1 MLRWGGLRFRLVL
14 LVLTAL
20 VPVFALVAF
29 SVGKTRDAAVSLATA
44 RLQSDALTAADQQE
58 RLIARVAQLLSDIA
72 SGPSIKDPRIRLCVP
87 YLKNLQSQDTRY
99 ANLGVVGLDGKVT
112 CHALDTGT
120 RTDADLD
127 LVAGD
132 RSFFTRVLATHRFSV
147 GEYSVG
153 RASGRPILSFGMP
166 VYGKDG
172 VLNGVAFAAVALDVV
187 AKALEAEPL
196 FDGAQRRI
204 IDRLATVLAAYPPDI
219 NVQGKR
225 EGDGVV
231 LQAARD
237 GQAGMR
243 EAADAGGIRR
253 MYAYAPVGGP
263 GSGLLVAISVP
274 RDAIMAGP
282 QQAFLLSILAVL
294 GVTVFA
300 AAAAWWVGGRLVV
313 HPARAILRQSSE
325 VARGNLAARVEPG
338 AMDHGEF
345 GTIGRS
351 FNHMAESLQARQA
364 ELDATLRKVEDE
376 RTLLNLIIDSM
387 SDGVLVADKD
397 GHLLLCNAAF
407 DRLLGPCP
415 EGSTLDEWR
424 LTHELLTLDGKTAY
438 PLAGRPLTQALRGVS
453 VRNFDA
459 LYRRLGHADRIF
471 RTSARPLMNK
481 DSQLMGGVSLFVDI
495 TDLKA
500 AEDFVHGQREV
511 LAGMARG
518 APLSQSLDAIVR
530 LIESHSPGSLCSI
543 LLVKGGKLR
552 HGAAVGLPES
562 FMRQID
568 GLTVADGVG
577 ACGTA
582 AFRKQPVIVEDIATS
597 PLMRDFIDI
606 AEAYGLKACWST
618 PVLSADGEV
627 LATFAVYHRTPGK
640 PETKD
645 MELIDTASRLASIAL
660 ERARAEAAL
669 VGSEA
674 RFRELA
680 ENVDDVFYNRDAA
693 TGRFLYASPSYAR
706 VWGKSCESL
715 YADPQ
720 SYLEAI
726 HPEDRPAVIDADRVN
741 RAGQACDVEFRLILQ
756 GGETRWIRD
765 YSYPVMN
772 EAGGL
777 ERVVGTAHD
786 ITARKLADLEL
797 ARTNRALQMLGQSN
811 NALIRM
817 EDEPGLLAEVCR
829 LAVEVGGYR
838 MAWVGYAQDDEL
850 HSIRPMA
857 HAGVEQ
863 GYLAGI
869 RLSWRDDKT
878 IGQGPA
884 GLAIRSG
891 LPQQSGDIS
900 QAGAQFHWQEAAL
913 QRGYRSALCL
923 PLRDGLR
930 SFGVLCLYSGETLH
944 FLDDEIGL
952 LQELADNLAFGVGSL
967 RARLERRRSQEATRL
982 AALKVQEQASLLD
995 RAQDAIMVR
1004 NLNRT
1009 LRYWNKGA
1017 ERMYGWTAAEVLG
1030 KTMEDRMYR
1039 HPQLLADAMQ
1049 QTLAN
1054 NGDWNGELEQLAR
1067 DGSAV
1072 WVEARWTVVR
1082 DEQGRVSGVL
1092 GINTDIRE
1100 RKRAR
1105 EEILKL
1111 NASLEERVQRRTAQ
1125 LEFANKQLESF
1136 SYSVSHD
1143 LRTPLST
1150 IDGFS
1155 NLLEKSLAKAATG
1168 PHAERSQHYL
1178 KRIRAGVAQMGDLI
1192 DAMLSLA
1199 RISRSTLQWEPA
1211 DLSAMAVALLSGY
1224 QEREP
1229 ARQAQVQVE
1238 PGLVAQGDPRL
1249 LKQVLDNL
1257 LGNAWK
1263 FSAGKERTEI
1273 TFGHEINSSQE
1284 TVYFVRDKGAGFDMA
1299 YAGKLFEAFQRL
1311 HSPSEFAGSGI
1322 GLTTVQ
1328 RIILR
1333 HGGRVW
1339 ADSVPGQGA
1348 TFFFT
1353 LGIVK
1358 F

>member
-20 VPVFALVAF
+20 VPVVALVVL
-29 SVGKTRDAAVSLATA
+29 SVEKTRDVAVSLATA
-44 RLQSDALTAADQQE
+44 RLQSDALTTADQQE
-58 RLIARVAQLLSDIA
+58 RLIGRVAQLLNDIA
-72 SGPSIKDPRIRLCVP
+72 SSPSIKDPRISLCAP
-87 YLKNLQSQDTRY
+87 YLKNLRSQDSRY
-99 ANLGVVGLDGKVT
+99 ANLGVVGLDGKVA
-112 CHALDTGT
+112 CHALN
-120 RTDADLD
+120 TDADAD

-132 RSFFTRVLATHRFSV
+132 RFYFKRVLATHRFSV

-153 RASGRPILSFGMP
+153 RASGRPVLSLGTP
-166 VYGKDG
+166 VYGSDG
-172 VLNGVAFAAVALDVV
+172 VLNGVAFAAVDLDFV
-187 AKALEAEPL
+187 AKALEADPL
-196 FDGAQRRI
+196 FDGAQRRM
-204 IDRLATVLAAYPPDI
+204 IDRSGTVLAAYPPTMGM
-219 NVQGKR
+219 QGKR

-231 LQAARD
+231 LQAATA
-237 GQAGMR
+237 GHAGMR
-243 EAADAGGIRR
+243 EALDASGIRR
-253 MYAYAPVGGP
+253 MYAYAPVGDP
-263 GSGLLVAISVP
+263 GNGLFVTVSVP
-274 RDAIMAGP
+274 RDAVMAGP
-282 QQAFLLSILAVL
+282 QQAFLLNIFAVL

-300 AAAAWWVGGRLVV
+300 AVAAWWVGGRLVV
-313 HPARAILRQSSE
+313 RPANAILWQSSE
-325 VARGNLAARVEPG
+325 VARGNLAARVAFG
-338 AMDHGEF
+338 TTDHGEL
-345 GTIGRS
+345 GIIGRS

-364 ELDATLRKVEDE
+364 ELGVTLRKVEDE

-387 SDGVLVADKD
+387 SDGVLVTDKD
-397 GHLLLCNAAF
+397 GHLLLCNATLEG
-407 DRLLGPCP
+407 LLGPRP

-424 LTHELLTLDGKTAY
+424 LTQESLTLDGKTVY
-438 PLAGRPLTQALRGVS
+438 PLAARPLTQALRGVS
-453 VRNFDA
+453 MSNFDV
-459 LYRRLGHADRIF
+459 LSRRPGREDRIL
-471 RTSARPLMNK
+471 RTSGRPLLNK
-481 DSQLMGGVSLFVDI
+481 DKQLVGGVGLFVDI

-500 AEDFVHGQREV
+500 AEDFVRDQREV
-511 LAGMARG
+511 LARMARG
-518 APLSQSLDAIVR
+518 APLSQSLEAIVR
-530 LIESHSPGSLCSI
+530 LIEAHSPGSLCSI
-543 LLVKGGKLR
+543 LLVKDGKLH
-552 HGAAVGLPES
+552 HGAAMDLPES
-562 FMRQID
+562 TVRQID
-568 GLTVADGVG
+568 GLAVAEGVG

-582 AFRKQPVIVEDIATS
+582 AFRKQPVIVEDVATD
-597 PLMRDFIDI
+597 PLMRDFIDV
-606 AEAYGLKACWST
+606 AEADGLKACWAT
-618 PVLSADGEV
+618 PVLSTDGEV
-627 LATFAVYHRTPGK
+627 LATFAIYHRTPGK
-640 PETKD
+640 PDAGD
-645 MELIDTASRLASIAL
+645 MELIGTASRLASIAL
-660 ERARAEAAL
+660 ERARAEVAL

-680 ENVDDVFYNRDAA
+680 ENIQDVFYNRDGK
-693 TGRFLYASPSYAR
+693 TGRIVYVSPYYEKI
-706 VWGKSCESL
+706 WGRSCQSL
-715 YADPQ
+715 YADPG
-720 SYLEAI
+720 SYLDAVL
-726 HPEDRPAVIDADRVN
+726 PEDRHIPVQADAITRV
-741 RAGQACDVEFRLILQ
+741 GGVSDVEYRIVAADGQ
-756 GGETRWIRD
+756 TRWIRD
-765 YSYPVMN
+765 NACGVLDA
-772 EAGGL
+772 AGEL
-777 ERVVGTAHD
+777 ERVVGTARD
-786 ITARKLADLEL
+786 ITDRKLIDLRL
-797 ARTNRALQMLGQSN
+797 ASTNRALQMLSRSSIAIN
-811 NALIRM
+811 RM
-817 EDEPGLLAEVCR
+817 DDEAHLLAEVCR
-829 LAVEVGGYR
+829 VAVEVGDYR
-838 MAWVGYAQDDEL
+838 MAWVGYVQNDEL

-857 HAGVEQ
+857 HAGVEA

-869 RLSWRDDKT
+869 HLSWSDDKT

-900 QAGAQFHWQEAAL
+900 QAGAQFHWQDAAL

-923 PLRDGLR
+923 PLRDGQR
-930 SFGVLCLYSGETLH
+930 SFGVLCLYSGEAQH

-952 LQELADNLAFGVGSL
+952 LQELADNLAFGIGSL
-967 RARLERRRSQEATRL
+967 RARQERRRSQEATRL

-1004 NLNRT
+1004 NLDRT

-1017 ERMYGWTAAEVLG
+1017 ERMYGWTATEVLG
-1030 KTMEDRMYR
+1030 NTMEDRMYR
-1039 HPQLLADAMQ
+1039 HPQVLADAMQ

-1054 NGDWNGELEQLAR
+1054 DGDWNGELEQLAR

-1082 DEQGRVSGVL
+1082 DEQGRVNGVL

-1111 NASLEERVQRRTAQ
+1111 NASLEERVQRRTVQ

-1150 IDGFS
+1150 VDGFS
-1155 NLLEKSLAKAATG
+1155 NLLEKSLAKADTG
-1168 PHAERSQHYL
+1168 AHAERSQHYL
-1178 KRIRAGVAQMGDLI
+1178 KRIRAGVTQMGDLI

-1199 RISRSTLQWEPA
+1199 QISRSTLQWEPA
-1211 DLSAMAVALLSGY
+1211 DLSAMAVALLDGY

-1229 ARQAQVQVE
+1229 GRPALVQVE

-1249 LKQVLDNL
+1249 LRQVLDNL

-1273 TFGHEINSSQE
+1273 TFGHEIGSAQE

-1299 YAGKLFEAFQRL
+1299 YAEKLFEAFHRL

-1339 ADSVPGQGA
+1339 ADSVPGQGT

-1353 LGIVK
+1353 LGAVK